1 MLRRT
6 NPCPACNGSG
16 VSSWGPMNATGRN
29 DAIVECDDCKGT
41 GVNPALIPV
50 VLAIFLF
57 TASSRESAA

>member
-1 MLRRT
+1 
-6 NPCPACNGSG
+6 
-16 VSSWGPMNATGRN
+16 MNATGRN